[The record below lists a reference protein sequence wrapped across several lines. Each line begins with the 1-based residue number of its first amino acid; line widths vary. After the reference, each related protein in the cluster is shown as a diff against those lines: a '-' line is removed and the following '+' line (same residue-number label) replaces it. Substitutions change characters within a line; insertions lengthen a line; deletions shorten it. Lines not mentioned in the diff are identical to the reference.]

1 MGITINTEKTLFRN
15 YIKKSAP
22 KAWFVQQGTKLVLA
36 VTGLRGVG
44 SAAEDLLCGRLGEE
58 PAKNLARRGL
68 SAGTLFEWPW
78 RNQKAGSAVPVR
90 WDDARL
96 TKCWR
101 SHQL

>member
-1 MGITINTEKTLFRN
+1 VR
-15 YIKKSAP
+15 
-22 KAWFVQQGTKLVLA
+22 KAWFVQGTKLVLA

-58 PAKNLARRGL
+58 PAENLALGAL
-68 SAGTLFEWPW
+68 SADALFEWPW
-78 RNQKAGSAVPVR
+78 RNQKAGSAAPMR

-96 TKCWR
+96 TKCLR